1 MNYLKLSIY
10 TLLFAVL
17 LVGCKQHEDVRRPIS
32 RSSGSFMKKSADRN
46 KKLVAN
52 EEDVIKK
59 IIKSNPKVKYYAT
72 RKGYW
77 FSYDEQNTTDTQT
90 PRKGDIAYFNLEIK
104 NIKGQVIYSESELG
118 PQTYYVDKQDIMMG
132 LRDGIKLMHKN
143 ETVTFLFPSH
153 IAYGYHGDN
162 KKIGTNES
170 LICTVTLRNFV
181 PDPAAVKTATTS
193 PANTAASASGTASA
207 ATTVAK
213 TTTQQNPKP
222 AAPKAVTQ
230 TKKDTLN
237 P

>member
-17 LVGCKQHEDVRRPIS
+17 LVSCKQHEEARRPIS
-32 RSSGSFMKKSADRN
+32 RTSGSFMKKSADRN
-46 KKLVAN
+46 KKLVAS

-77 FSYDEQNTTDTQT
+77 LSYDERNLTDMQT
-90 PRKGDIAYFNLEIK
+90 PKKGDIAYFNLEIK
-104 NIKGQVIYSESELG
+104 DIEGKVIYSEAELG

-162 KKIGTNES
+162 KKIGINES

-181 PDPAAVKTATTS
+181 PDPTAVKTSTVTPATTS
-193 PANTAASASGTASA
+193 TT
-207 ATTVAK
+207 ATTAVK
-213 TTTQQNPKP
+213 SPTVQPTKP
-222 AAPKAVTQ
+222 AVKKAAPEI
-230 TKKDTLN
+230 KKDTVK

>member
-17 LVGCKQHEDVRRPIS
+17 LVGCKQHEEARRPIS

-46 KKLVAN
+46 KKLVAS

-77 FSYDEQNTTDTQT
+77 LSYDEKNTTDTQT

-104 NIKGQVIYSESELG
+104 DIEGKVIYSEAELG

-162 KKIGTNES
+162 KRIGTNES

-181 PDPAAVKTATTS
+181 PDPAAAPTSTAT
-193 PANTAASASGTASA
+193 PATTGTTAA
-207 ATTVAK
+207 ATK
-213 TTTQQNPKP
+213 TTPVQPTKP
-222 AAPKAVTQ
+222 AVKKPVTE
-230 TKKDTLN
+230 TKKDTVK

>member
-17 LVGCKQHEDVRRPIS
+17 LVSCKQHEEARRPIS
-32 RSSGSFMKKSADRN
+32 QASGTFMKKSVDRN

-52 EEDVIKK
+52 EEEVIKK
-59 IIKSNPKVKYYAT
+59 IIKSNPKIKYYAT

-77 FSYDEQNTTDTQT
+77 LYYDEKNTTDLST
-90 PRKGDIAYFNLEIK
+90 PKKGDIAYFNLEVKDIAGK
-104 NIKGQVIYSESELG
+104 IIYSEADLG
-118 PQTYYVDKQDIMMG
+118 PQTYYVDKQEIMMG
-132 LRDGIKLMHKN
+132 LRDGIKMMHKN

-162 KKIGTNES
+162 KKIGTNQS

-181 PDPAAVKTATTS
+181 PDPAAKPTPVAGQTATTTT
-193 PANTAASASGTASA
+193 TAAPKP
-207 ATTVAK
+207 TT
-213 TTTQQNPKP
+213 PKP
-222 AAPKAVTQ
+222 AAP
-230 TKKDTLN
+230 TKKDTIN

>member
-17 LVGCKQHEDVRRPIS
+17 LVSCKQHEEARRPIS
-32 RSSGSFMKKSADRN
+32 QASGTFMKKSVDRN

-52 EEDVIKK
+52 EEEVIKK
-59 IIKSNPKVKYYAT
+59 IIKSNPKIKYYAT

-77 FSYDEQNTTDTQT
+77 LYYDEKNTTDLAT
-90 PRKGDIAYFNLEIK
+90 PKKGDIAYFNLEIK
-104 NIKGQVIYSESELG
+104 DINGKIIYSEADLG

-132 LRDGIKLMHKN
+132 LRDGIKMMHKN

-162 KKIGTNES
+162 KKIGTNQS

-181 PDPAAVKTATTS
+181 PDPAANPTPVAGQTQTTAAPKAAAPTTAT
-193 PANTAASASGTASA
+193 
-207 ATTVAK
+207 
-213 TTTQQNPKP
+213 PKP
-222 AAPKAVTQ
+222 AAP
-230 TKKDTLN
+230 TKKDTIN

>member
-1 MNYLKLSIY
+1 MNYYKLSICS
-10 TLLFAVL
+10 LLFAVL
-17 LVGCKQHEDVRRPIS
+17 LFSCKQHEQARRPIS
-32 RSSGSFMKKSADRN
+32 QSSGSFMKKSADRN
-46 KKLVAN
+46 KKLVAS

-77 FSYDEQNTTDTQT
+77 LYYEERNTTDLST
-90 PRKGDIAYFNLEIK
+90 PKKGDIAYFNLEIK
-104 NIKGQVIYSESELG
+104 DIEGKIIYSEAELG

-162 KKIGTNES
+162 KKIGTNQS

-181 PDPAAVKTATTS
+181 PEEVP
-193 PANTAASASGTASA
+193 
-207 ATTVAK
+207 K
-213 TTTQQNPKP
+213 TTETKSQTTKP
-222 AAPKAVTQ
+222 AADTKSAIE

>member
-46 KKLVAN
+46 KKLVAS

-59 IIKSNPKVKYYAT
+59 IIKSNPKIKYFAT

-77 FSYDEQNTTDTQT
+77 LSYDERNTTETLT
-90 PRKGDIAYFNLEIK
+90 PKKGDIAYFNLEIK

-170 LICTVTLRNFV
+170 LMCTVTLRNFV
-181 PDPAAVKTATTS
+181 PDPAAVKTGVANPATTAGTATTS
-193 PANTAASASGTASA
+193 
-207 ATTVAK
+207 ATTTAVK
-213 TTTQQNPKP
+213 TTTEQSPKP
-222 AAPKAVTQ
+222 AAPKAATQ

>member
-17 LVGCKQHEDVRRPIS
+17 FVSCKQHEDARRPIS
-32 RSSGSFMKKSADRN
+32 QASGTFMKKSVDRN

-59 IIKSNPKVKYYAT
+59 IIKSNPKIKYYVT
-72 RKGYW
+72 QKGYW
-77 FSYDEQNTTDTQT
+77 LYYDERNSTDSLT
-90 PRKGDIAYFNLEIK
+90 PRKGDIAYFNLEVKDINGK
-104 NIKGQVIYSESELG
+104 IIYSEADLG
-118 PQTYYVDKQDIMMG
+118 PQTYAVDKQDIMMG
-132 LRDGIKLMHKN
+132 LRDGIKRMHKN

-162 KKIGTNES
+162 KKIGTNQS

-181 PDPAAVKTATTS
+181 PDPTAKPAPVVGQTPKTVT
-193 PANTAASASGTASA
+193 
-207 ATTVAK
+207 
-213 TTTQQNPKP
+213 PKP
-222 AAPKAVTQ
+222 VIPV
-230 TKKDTLN
+230 KKDTIN

>member
-17 LVGCKQHEDVRRPIS
+17 LVSCKQHEEARRPIS

-46 KKLVAN
+46 KKLVAS

-77 FSYDEQNTTDTQT
+77 LSYDEKNLTDTQT
-90 PRKGDIAYFNLEIK
+90 PKKGDIAYFNLEIK
-104 NIKGQVIYSESELG
+104 DIEGKIIYSEAELG

-181 PDPAAVKTATTS
+181 PDPAVATTS
-193 PANTAASASGTASA
+193 TATPATTGTTTAA
-207 ATTVAK
+207 ATK
-213 TTTQQNPKP
+213 TTTVQPTKP
-222 AAPKAVTQ
+222 AVKKAATE
-230 TKKDTLN
+230 TKKDTVK

>member
-10 TLLFAVL
+10 SLLFAVIL
-17 LVGCKQHEDVRRPIS
+17 AGCKQHEDIRMPIS
-32 RSSGSFMKKSADRN
+32 RASGTFMKKSADRN

-72 RKGYW
+72 KKGYW
-77 FSYDEQNTTDTQT
+77 FTYDEKSTTETAT
-90 PRKGDIAYFNLEIK
+90 PKKGDIAYFNLEVKSIDGT
-104 NIKGQVIYSESELG
+104 IIYSESDLG

-132 LRDGIKLMHKN
+132 LRDGIKYMKKN

-162 KKIGTNES
+162 KKIGPNQS

-181 PDPAAVKTATTS
+181 PDPAQTATA
-193 PANTAASASGTASA
+193 PAAAPQTA
-207 ATTVAK
+207 
-213 TTTQQNPKP
+213 KP
-222 AAPKAVTQ
+222 AAVKPVAQ
-230 TKKDTLN
+230 TKKDTIN

>member
-17 LVGCKQHEDVRRPIS
+17 LVSCKQHEEARRPIS

-46 KKLVAN
+46 KKLVAS

-77 FSYDEQNTTDTQT
+77 LSYDEKNLTDTQT
-90 PRKGDIAYFNLEIK
+90 PKKGDIAYFNLEIK
-104 NIKGQVIYSESELG
+104 DIEGKIIYSEAELG

-181 PDPAAVKTATTS
+181 PDPAVATTS
-193 PANTAASASGTASA
+193 TTTPATTGTTTAA
-207 ATTVAK
+207 ATK
-213 TTTQQNPKP
+213 TTTVQPTKP
-222 AAPKAVTQ
+222 AVKKPITE
-230 TKKDTLN
+230 TKKDTVK

>member
-17 LVGCKQHEDVRRPIS
+17 LVSCKQHEEARRPIS

-46 KKLVAN
+46 KKLVAS

-77 FSYDEQNTTDTQT
+77 LSYDEKNLTDTQT
-90 PRKGDIAYFNLEIK
+90 PKKGDIAYFNLEIK
-104 NIKGQVIYSESELG
+104 DIEGKIIYSEAELG

-181 PDPAAVKTATTS
+181 PDPAVATTSTATT
-193 PANTAASASGTASA
+193 ATTGTTTAAATKNPAVQPTKPAVKKA
-207 ATTVAK
+207 ATE
-213 TTTQQNPKP
+213 
-222 AAPKAVTQ
+222 
-230 TKKDTLN
+230 TKKDTVK

>member
-17 LVGCKQHEDVRRPIS
+17 FVSCKQHEDARRPIS
-32 RSSGSFMKKSADRN
+32 QASGTFMKKSVDRN

-59 IIKSNPKVKYYAT
+59 IIKSNPKIKYYAT

-77 FSYDEQNTTDTQT
+77 LYYDERNTTDPAT
-90 PRKGDIAYFNLEIK
+90 PKKGDIAYFNLEVKDIEGK
-104 NIKGQVIYSESELG
+104 IIYSEADLG

-132 LRDGIKLMHKN
+132 LRDGIKMMHKN

-153 IAYGYHGDN
+153 MAYGYHGDN
-162 KKIGTNES
+162 KKIATNES

-181 PDPAAVKTATTS
+181 PDPTAKPATIVGQAQTTS
-193 PANTAASASGTASA
+193 A
-207 ATTVAK
+207 
-213 TTTQQNPKP
+213 PKP
-222 AAPKAVTQ
+222 VTPAKPVAP
-230 TKKDTLN
+230 TKKDTIN

>member
-17 LVGCKQHEDVRRPIS
+17 LVSCKQHEEARRPIS

-46 KKLVAN
+46 KKLVAS

-77 FSYDEQNTTDTQT
+77 LSYDEKNTTDTKT
-90 PRKGDIAYFNLEIK
+90 PRKGDIAYFNLEVKDIEGK
-104 NIKGQVIYSESELG
+104 IIYSEAELG

-181 PDPAAVKTATTS
+181 PDPAAATTTTTT
-193 PANTAASASGTASA
+193 PATTGTTAAATKNPSVQPTKPVVKKA
-207 ATTVAK
+207 AAEI
-213 TTTQQNPKP
+213 
-222 AAPKAVTQ
+222 
-230 TKKDTLN
+230 KKDTVK

>member
-1 MNYLKLSIY
+1 MNYYKPSICS
-10 TLLFAVL
+10 LLFAVL
-17 LVGCKQHEDVRRPIS
+17 LFSCKQHEQARRPIS
-32 RSSGSFMKKSADRN
+32 QSSGSFMKKSADRN
-46 KKLVAN
+46 KKLVAS

-77 FSYDEQNTTDTQT
+77 LYYEERNTTDLST
-90 PRKGDIAYFNLEIK
+90 PKKGDIAYFNLEIK
-104 NIKGQVIYSESELG
+104 DIEGKIIYSEAELG

-162 KKIGTNES
+162 KKIGTNQP

-181 PDPAAVKTATTS
+181 PEEVP
-193 PANTAASASGTASA
+193 
-207 ATTVAK
+207 K
-213 TTTQQNPKP
+213 TTETKSQTTKP
-222 AAPKAVTQ
+222 AAETKSAIE

>member
-10 TLLFAVL
+10 SLLFAVL
-17 LVGCKQHEDVRRPIS
+17 FVSCKQHEDARRPIS
-32 RSSGSFMKKSADRN
+32 QASGSFMKKSVDRN

-59 IIKSNPKVKYYAT
+59 IIKSNPKIKYYAT

-77 FSYDEQNTTDTQT
+77 LYYDEQNTTDPST
-90 PRKGDIAYFNLEIK
+90 PKKGDIAYFNLEVKDINGK
-104 NIKGQVIYSESELG
+104 IIYSEADLG

-132 LRDGIKLMHKN
+132 LRDAIKMMHKN

-162 KKIGTNES
+162 KKIGPNQS

-181 PDPAAVKTATTS
+181 PDATAKTAV
-193 PANTAASASGTASA
+193 
-207 ATTVAK
+207 VAGQTQK
-213 TTTQQNPKP
+213 TT
-222 AAPKAVTQ
+222 APKAVTQ
-230 TKKDTLN
+230 TKKDTIN

>member
-1 MNYLKLSIY
+1 MNYLKISIY

-17 LVGCKQHEDVRRPIS
+17 LVSCKHHEEARRPIS
-32 RSSGSFMKKSADRN
+32 RASGTFMKKSADRN
-46 KKLVAN
+46 KKLVAS

-59 IIKSNPKVKYYAT
+59 IIKSNPKIKYFAT

-77 FSYDEQNTTDTQT
+77 LYYEEKNTTDLST
-90 PRKGDIAYFNLEIK
+90 PKKGDIAYYSLEVKDIDGK
-104 NIKGQVIYSESELG
+104 IIYSEAELG
-118 PQTYYVDKQDIMMG
+118 PQTYHVDKQDIMMG

-143 ETVTFLFPSH
+143 EIVTFLFPSH

-181 PDPAAVKTATTS
+181 PEEAPKTPETATQTLKPTVQKAAVE
-193 PANTAASASGTASA
+193 
-207 ATTVAK
+207 
-213 TTTQQNPKP
+213 
-222 AAPKAVTQ
+222 
-230 TKKDTLN
+230 TKKDTLT

>member
-1 MNYLKLSIY
+1 MNYLKQSIY
-10 TLLFAVL
+10 TLFFAVL
-17 LVGCKQHEDVRRPIS
+17 LVSCKQHEEARRPIS
-32 RSSGSFMKKSADRN
+32 QASGTFMKKSADRN

-59 IIKSNPKVKYYAT
+59 IIKSNPKTKYYAT

-77 FSYDEQNTTDTQT
+77 LYYDEQNTTDTAT
-90 PRKGDIAYFNLEIK
+90 PRKGDIAYFNLEVKDINGK
-104 NIKGQVIYSESELG
+104 IIYSEADLG

-132 LRDGIKLMHKN
+132 LRDGIKMMHKN

-162 KKIGTNES
+162 KKIGPNQS

-181 PDPAAVKTATTS
+181 PDPTAKAA
-193 PANTAASASGTASA
+193 PAAGQVQTTAAAKP
-207 ATTVAK
+207 AT
-213 TTTQQNPKP
+213 PKP
-222 AAPKAVTQ
+222 VTP
-230 TKKDTLN
+230 TKKDTIN

>member
-17 LVGCKQHEDVRRPIS
+17 LVSCKQHEEARRPIS

-46 KKLVAN
+46 KKLVAS

-77 FSYDEQNTTDTQT
+77 LSYDEKNLTDTQT
-90 PRKGDIAYFNLEIK
+90 PKKGDIAYFNLEIK
-104 NIKGQVIYSESELG
+104 DIEGNVIYSEAELG

-181 PDPAAVKTATTS
+181 PDPAVAPTSTATSATTGTTTATATKNQAVQPTKQAVK
-193 PANTAASASGTASA
+193 
-207 ATTVAK
+207 
-213 TTTQQNPKP
+213 KP
-222 AAPKAVTQ
+222 ATE
-230 TKKDTLN
+230 TKKDTVK

>member
-1 MNYLKLSIY
+1 MNYLKQSIY
-10 TLLFAVL
+10 ILLFAVL
-17 LVGCKQHEDVRRPIS
+17 LVSCKHHEEARRPIS
-32 RSSGSFMKKSADRN
+32 QASGTFMKKSADRN

-59 IIKSNPKVKYYAT
+59 IIKSNPKIKYYAT

-77 FSYDEQNTTDTQT
+77 LYYDEQNHTDTAT
-90 PRKGDIAYFNLEIK
+90 PKKGDIAYFNLEVKDINGK
-104 NIKGQVIYSESELG
+104 IIYSEADLG

-132 LRDGIKLMHKN
+132 LRDGIKMMHKN

-162 KKIGTNES
+162 KKIGTNQS

-181 PDPAAVKTATTS
+181 PDPAA
-193 PANTAASASGTASA
+193 A
-207 ATTVAK
+207 ATPAPVVGQASKTV
-213 TTTQQNPKP
+213 
-222 AAPKAVTQ
+222 APKAPVQ
-230 TKKDTLN
+230 TKKDTIN

>member
-1 MNYLKLSIY
+1 MNYLKISLY
-10 TLLFAVL
+10 TLLFTVL
-17 LVGCKQHEDVRRPIS
+17 LAGCKHHEEARKPIS
-32 RSSGSFMKKSADRN
+32 RASGTFMKKSADRN

-59 IIKSNPKVKYYAT
+59 IIKTNPKVKYYAT

-77 FSYDEQNTTDTQT
+77 FSYDEKNNTDTAT
-90 PRKGDIAYFNLEIK
+90 PKKGDIAYFNLEVKDINCK
-104 NIKGQVIYSESELG
+104 IIYSEADLG

-132 LRDGIKLMHKN
+132 LRDGIKYMKKN

-162 KKIGTNES
+162 KKIGTNQP

-181 PDPAAVKTATTS
+181 PDPAVSKTTATPKQTVKS
-193 PANTAASASGTASA
+193 TTAAPA
-207 ATTVAK
+207 AT
-213 TTTQQNPKP
+213 P
-222 AAPKAVTQ
+222 
-230 TKKDTLN
+230 KKDTIN

>member
-10 TLLFAVL
+10 SLLFAVL
-17 LVGCKQHEDVRRPIS
+17 FISCKQHEDFRMPIH
-32 RSSGSFMKKSADRN
+32 RTSGTFMKKSADRN
-46 KKLVAN
+46 KKLISN

-59 IIKSNPKVKYYAT
+59 IIKSNPKVKYYASK
-72 RKGYW
+72 KGYW
-77 FSYDEQNTTDTQT
+77 YTYEEQNVTDTLR
-90 PRKGDIAYFNLEIK
+90 PKRGDIAYYNLEVK
-104 NIKGQVIYSESELG
+104 DIKGNVIYAEAELG

-143 ETVTFLFPSH
+143 ETVNFLFPSH

-170 LICTVTLRNFV
+170 LICRVTLRNFV
-181 PDPAAVKTATTS
+181 PEDAP
-193 PANTAASASGTASA
+193 
-207 ATTVAK
+207 K
-213 TTTQQNPKP
+213 TTTPATTAGAAPTQTSKP
-222 AAPKAVTQ
+222 AAQKPAATQ

>member
-17 LVGCKQHEDVRRPIS
+17 LVSCKQHEDARRPIS
-32 RSSGSFMKKSADRN
+32 RASGSFMKKSVDRN
-46 KKLVAN
+46 KKLIAD
-52 EEDVIKK
+52 EENVIKK

-77 FSYDEQNTTDTQT
+77 LSYDERNLNETQT
-90 PRKGDIAYFNLEIK
+90 PRKGDIAYFNLEVK
-104 NIKGQVIYSESELG
+104 DIKGNVIYSEADLG

-162 KKIGTNES
+162 KKIGPNES

-181 PDPAAVKTATTS
+181 PDPAAPQTTAPASTTALQTTTTAATAGQTTKPATT
-193 PANTAASASGTASA
+193 
-207 ATTVAK
+207 
-213 TTTQQNPKP
+213 KP
-222 AAPKAVTQ
+222 AAVKPVTPI
-230 TKKDTLN
+230 KKDTIN